1 MWSAVRHV
9 RHVRWARRAGELWK
23 ARNLVANVKSI
34 LYDLFEKAGK
44 RLGCNAACPRFF
56 VAPSAP
62 SWRAARLWSVL
73 MMAPRPSPP
82 RPSPLVRF
90 LRRLAITAGIGA
102 AIALVIRLYELY
114 LKPRLM
120 PPEEEARNLPAP
132 SISKRRPSEL
142 SSSCAAA
149 AVAWASSARSRKS
162 SYAKP
167 YAAFI
172 SHMKAE
178 TSMESRFIQTELES
192 KLGRKC
198 FLDSDDLRD
207 LSDLTQHVRDSD
219 VLAR

>member
-1 MWSAVRHV
+1 MERRSALG
-9 RHVRWARRAGELWK
+9 WARRDGVRVEPRTEKVKRVLSCR
-23 ARNLVANVKSI
+23 ARRPG
-34 LYDLFEKAGK
+34 D
-44 RLGCNAACPRFF
+44 
-56 VAPSAP
+56 
-62 SWRAARLWSVL
+62 RAAIIHWL

-82 RPSPLVRF
+82 RPSPLLRF
-90 LRRLAITAGIGA
+90 LRRLAITAGIGT

>member
-1 MWSAVRHV
+1 MAYGWNRGLKRKHVGVHRECPESVRGFRRAVRAV
-9 RHVRWARRAGELWK
+9 LATER
-23 ARNLVANVKSI
+23 
-34 LYDLFEKAGK
+34 
-44 RLGCNAACPRFF
+44 
-56 VAPSAP
+56 PSFTG
-62 SWRAARLWSVL
+62 L

-82 RPSPLVRF
+82 RPSPLLRF

-120 PPEEEARNLPAP
+120 PPEEEPRNLPAP

>member
-1 MWSAVRHV
+1 MAYGWNRGLKRKHVGVHRECPESVRGFRRAVRAV
-9 RHVRWARRAGELWK
+9 LATERTSFTG
-23 ARNLVANVKSI
+23 
-34 LYDLFEKAGK
+34 
-44 RLGCNAACPRFF
+44 
-56 VAPSAP
+56 
-62 SWRAARLWSVL
+62 L

>member
-1 MWSAVRHV
+1 MRRSALGR
-9 RHVRWARRAGELWK
+9 ARRDGVRVEGADTRVFFPLSTQPATNSPCLQSVRGFRRAERAVL
-23 ARNLVANVKSI
+23 ARGHHSL
-34 LYDLFEKAGK
+34 
-44 RLGCNAACPRFF
+44 RL
-56 VAPSAP
+56 
-62 SWRAARLWSVL
+62 
-73 MMAPRPSPP
+73 MIAPRPSPP
-82 RPSPLVRF
+82 RPSPLLRF
-90 LRRLAITAGIGA
+90 LRRLAITAGVGA